1 MHFSIHFSYFHI
13 SNSSPYFIGTTK
25 SITIQYKI
33 ENFGETAYL
42 AQINI
47 TISESVNFMKTPS
60 NCELE
65 NRQLFCDINNGSP
78 LKNGELGF
86 LNILLDTKTLDGTE
100 VLVKANVISTGDER
114 DDTDNH
120 ANDVIPFIEY
130 SEVEISG

>member
-1 MHFSIHFSYFHI
+1 
-13 SNSSPYFIGTTK
+13 
-25 SITIQYKI
+25 
-33 ENFGETAYL
+33 
-42 AQINI
+42 
-47 TISESVNFMKTPS
+47 MKTPS

-86 LNILLDTKTLDGTE
+86 LNILLDTKKLDGTE
-100 VLVKANVISTGDER
+100 VLIKANVISTGDER

-120 ANDVIPFIEY
+120 ANDVIRFIEY